1 MYAWEL
7 TGLLGV
13 RDSGGGV
20 RAGLVHYNDKS
31 DVDRLLDVVD
41 GLRRPPNR

>member
-20 RAGLVHYNDKS
+20 RAGLVHYNDRD
-31 DVDRLLDVVD
+31 DVDRLLEAVD
-41 GLRRPPNR
+41 DLRSGART